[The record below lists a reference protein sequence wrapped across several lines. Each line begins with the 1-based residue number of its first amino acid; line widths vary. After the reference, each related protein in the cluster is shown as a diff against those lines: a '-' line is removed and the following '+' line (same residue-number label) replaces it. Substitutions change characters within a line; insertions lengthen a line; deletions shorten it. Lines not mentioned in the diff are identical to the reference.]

1 MLWVKAARMS
11 IEGRAAAACSGRN
24 PLLPPTQME
33 PPTSPESNPRTVGT
47 LHQPSEAIPPYPLLA
62 INVSSL
68 LRLAPLTVHVPSPC
82 WLPAGAE
89 ELKERLAGLGLK
101 CGGTPRQRAER
112 LWALRGSSLEA
123 LDPKHFAKGAAP
135 TAAAA
140 NPEEVAKRQQVSVFW
155 GVVVGVVQGPDL
167 ALGVL
172 SSLLFCGPNPVT
184 KGCSSPPGWCPGDA
198 CGMSA
203 VTDSMLCRPPAYT
216 RQRRHSVPVPGVLPC
231 NMCWVR
237 TSSPYPHTDMLL
249 LVGCAP
255 SPAPK
260 LPAHTT
266 HPPTHPHPNLPPNHT
281 PPHPPI
287 HRRRWQQPSWR
298 LRWGGWRSC
307 W

>member
-1 MLWVKAARMS
+1 LWCVSGVVWKGAVMLWVKAARMS

-155 GVVVGVVQGPDL
+155 WGLSRGQTWHLVCSVVCFSVVPTQSQRVAPVLLGGVQEML
-167 ALGVL
+167 A
-172 SSLLFCGPNPVT
+172 
-184 KGCSSPPGWCPGDA
+184 A
-198 CGMSA
+198 C
-203 VTDSMLCRPPAYT
+203 L
-216 RQRRHSVPVPGVLPC
+216 Q
-231 NMCWVR
+231 
-237 TSSPYPHTDMLL
+237 
-249 LVGCAP
+249 
-255 SPAPK
+255 
-260 LPAHTT
+260 
-266 HPPTHPHPNLPPNHT
+266 
-281 PPHPPI
+281 
-287 HRRRWQQPSWR
+287 
-298 LRWGGWRSC
+298 
-307 W
+307 